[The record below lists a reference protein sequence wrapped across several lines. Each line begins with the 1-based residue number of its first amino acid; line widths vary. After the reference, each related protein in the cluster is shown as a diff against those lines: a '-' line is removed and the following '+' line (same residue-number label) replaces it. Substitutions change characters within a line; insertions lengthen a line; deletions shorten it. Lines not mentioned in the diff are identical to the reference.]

1 MFKFSHNFFIFWFMK
16 GDDVRLVKFQVNFND
31 PETGKT
37 FKAQITE
44 AKAKSLVGVKIGDT
58 VDGKLLGF
66 AGYEFVITGGSD
78 RDGTPMRPDVHGGG
92 RNLVLLSNGPGFRP
106 KRKGERRRKRVR
118 GSMITEDTA
127 QINMKIVKRGKKSL
141 EEIMTSVEKVSATA

>member
-1 MFKFSHNFFIFWFMK
+1 M
-16 GDDVRLVKFQVNFND
+16 VKFQVNFND

-37 FKAQITE
+37 FKAEITE

-58 VDGKLLGF
+58 VDGKILGF

-78 RDGTPMRPDVHGGG
+78 KDGTPMRPDVHGGA
-92 RNLVLLSNGPGFRP
+92 RKLVLLSSGPGFKP

-118 GSMITEDTA
+118 GSMITEDIA
-127 QINMKIVKRGKKSL
+127 QLNMKIVKRGKKSL
-141 EEIMTSVEKVSATA
+141 EEIMTSVEKVPATA

>member
-1 MFKFSHNFFIFWFMK
+1 MNI
-16 GDDVRLVKFQVNFND
+16 ND

-44 AKAKSLVGVKIGDT
+44 AQAKTLVGVKIGDT

-66 AGYEFVITGGSD
+66 AGYEFIITGGSD
-78 RDGTPMRPDVHGGG
+78 KDGTPMRPDGHGGA
-92 RNLVLLSNGPGFRP
+92 RKLVLLSSGPGFKP

-118 GSMITEDTA
+118 GNMITEDIA
-127 QINMKIVKRGKKSL
+127 QLNMKIAKRGKKTL
-141 EEIMTSVEKVSATA
+141 EEIMTSVEKVSVTA